1 MSGRAIL
8 YILTCSPLVLIFAAW
23 VKVFWAREW
32 NWRNAFAL
40 IALSI
45 VTANAIYGAGT
56 FLYYESGPTSH
67 LPPWN
72 DPEILDLGLLSLLA
86 HVGMILGGVAAFMG
100 APKWLICIVEIASLP
115 LLIVGIMAGSA
126 V

>member
-1 MSGRAIL
+1 MTGRAIL
-8 YILTCSPLVLIFAAW
+8 YIFTCSPLVLILAAW
-23 VKVFWAREW
+23 VKVYWAREW
-32 NWRNAFAL
+32 KWGNAFAL

-45 VTANAIYGAGT
+45 VTVNAIYGAAT
-56 FLYYESGPTSH
+56 LLYYESGPPSH

-86 HVGMILGGVAAFMG
+86 PFGMILGGVAAFTG
-100 APKWLICIVEIASLP
+100 APKWLTCIVEIASLP
-115 LLIVGIMAGSA
+115 LFVVGLMAGSA